1 MALSLQR
8 YKMCEIIFLYLPRIN
23 YETMK
28 KLLILATT
36 LLMGLGLAAQ
46 ETGCHFV
53 QNQTRRGETVRM
65 EGILFFA
72 EPDLIRMNYLDPKG
86 DYMILD
92 ETMVRSRFA
101 GQARDISVE
110 KDARARIF
118 RAAFVY
124 AYTGKTDALAKEM
137 DAEVSEK
144 AAGGERTVTVTPRRQ
159 PQVRGSVTRVQAT
172 YDAQGRATRIVLEQG
187 RGSSEYLFDY

>member
-1 MALSLQR
+1 
-8 YKMCEIIFLYLPRIN
+8 
-23 YETMK
+23 MK
-28 KLLILATT
+28 KLLILATA

-72 EPDLIRMNYLDPKG
+72 EPDLLRMNYLDPKG
-86 DYMILD
+86 DYLIID

-101 GQARDISVE
+101 GQARDINVE
-110 KDARARIF
+110 KDARARVF
-118 RAAFVY
+118 RAALVN
-124 AYTGKTDALAKEM
+124 AYTGKLETLAKEL

-144 AAGGERTVTVTPRRQ
+144 AAGGEKTVTVTLRR
-159 PQVRGSVTRVQAT
+159 PLGRGSVSRVLAT

>member
-1 MALSLQR
+1 
-8 YKMCEIIFLYLPRIN
+8 
-23 YETMK
+23 MK
-28 KLLILATT
+28 KILLLATT
-36 LLMGLGLAAQ
+36 LLLGLGLAAQ

-72 EPDLIRMNYLDPKG
+72 EPDLLRLNHLDPKG
-86 DYMILD
+86 DYLIID

-101 GQARDISVE
+101 GQARDINVE
-110 KDARARIF
+110 KDARVRVF
-118 RAAFVY
+118 RSALVN
-124 AYTGKTDALAKEM
+124 AYTGKLETLAKEF

-144 AAGGERTVTVTPRRQ
+144 VAGGEKTVTVTLLKP
-159 PQVRGSVTRVQAT
+159 VGRGSVSRVEAT
-172 YDAQGRATRIVLEQG
+172 YDAQGRATRIVLQQG